1 MPPGESARQAPIPRT
16 LHGRVACG
24 SPSGTVTTAR
34 KRPRLRIASPKRS
47 FSSGS
52 PTVTRSAAGRCVLC
66 GRALCEDCDR
76 GRRPYHLCEQH
87 ANVPMIEGWAELLS
101 LSEEFEARLIEE
113 NLRAEGID
121 ARILD
126 QKDHSAFP
134 VDIGDLARIRILVE
148 PAEYARAERII
159 SAHSDAAGEVSFG
172 CPHCG
177 EPYDEGEKVCGS
189 CGEALV

>member
-1 MPPGESARQAPIPRT
+1 MNECPECGAAVTPGDASCPSCGH
-16 LHGRVACG
+16 LHTPAACDRH
-24 SPSGTVTTAR
+24 PA
-34 KRPRLRIASPKRS
+34 
-47 FSSGS
+47 
-52 PTVTRSAAGRCVLC
+52 RSAAGRCVLC

-148 PAEYARAERII
+148 PAAYARAERII